1 MDYGEWRAVPG
12 IDPNL
17 LLVSSKGWARTLRR
31 GGRVAAGAMRP
42 LGKPTRGTKNANEL
56 RSVAVQHRQWLIHR
70 LVALAFIGPQPPDKP
85 EVDHIDRDVDNNDVS
100 NLRWASRTDNC
111 QNKGKARPSYLQT
124 SKHEP
129 QEDIEVNGVRE
140 RWARVTDRLW
150 ISTMGR
156 VQRKHRRGDSWMCKV
171 TPTPSKRKAGYV
183 YIKVED
189 NKAMLLHRLVMLAFE
204 GQCTDPEKKMVD
216 HINGKRSDN
225 RLSNLRWATAQQNGL
240 NAVTNA
246 RRTFQDLPRW
256 EEDSTDTNSD

>member
-1 MDYGEWRAVPG
+1 
-12 IDPNL
+12 
-17 LLVSSKGWARTLRR
+17 
-31 GGRVAAGAMRP
+31 
-42 LGKPTRGTKNANEL
+42 
-56 RSVAVQHRQWLIHR
+56 
-70 LVALAFIGPQPPDKP
+70 
-85 EVDHIDRDVDNNDVS
+85 
-100 NLRWASRTDNC
+100 
-111 QNKGKARPSYLQT
+111 
-124 SKHEP
+124 
-129 QEDIEVNGVRE
+129 
-140 RWARVTDRLW
+140 
-150 ISTMGR
+150 
-156 VQRKHRRGDSWMCKV
+156 MCKV